1 MTVVT
6 QSPGAPVTPAE
17 AAVACAIWCCDQKEY
32 PLQNN
37 RGGRKTCQ
45 RLGNRKH
52 SCVLH
57 SLRKKKGKN
66 LTTENKRD
74 DVQASPRIQPGE
86 RGNNTGRVLIPD
98 TIVDGNKVID
108 AKFPCEDAK
117 VKFSKGDK
125 DSPGGKVQNLSD
137 GRLGTQMGTPKEAVD
152 YKKITGVKKTECMTP
167 ADAKSKKG
175 DNCECKDLDG
185 GEEEEDEE
193 GEE

>member
-1 MTVVT
+1 MTMLT
-6 QSPGAPVTPAE
+6 QSPGAPVTPGE

-57 SLRKKKGKN
+57 SLRKKNGDK
-66 LTTENKRD
+66 LTTENKRT
-74 DVQASPRIQPGE
+74 DVQASPRIQPGT

-108 AKFPCEDAK
+108 AKFPCQDAA
-117 VKFSKGDK
+117 VKFSKGK
-125 DSPGGKVQNLSD
+125 LGTVQNLSD
-137 GRLGTQMGTPKEAVD
+137 GRLGTQMGTPKEAIE
-152 YKKITGVKKTECMTP
+152 YKKIDGGMKTECMTP
-167 ADAKSKKG
+167 ADAKDKKG
-175 DNCECKDLDG
+175 DNCDCKDISG
-185 GEEEEDEE
+185 GDEEEDEE
-193 GEE
+193 E